1 MFLVGDE
8 TKHVVWFI
16 FHALCMCL
24 TVENFTKDGKE
35 EEEMDP
41 V

>member
-8 TKHVVWFI
+8 TKHLVLLS

-24 TVENFTKDGKE
+24 IVEDLQDLWETND
-35 EEEMDP
+35 MDP